1 MIVELLSYRKELA
14 DHLRQNPVNVSHRG
28 PWWVGH
34 RCLTWT
40 LLHGGDDVWAKP
52 LMELVGSYGIKSR
65 GRRVIQTQVGSAHA
79 EARVDI
85 CLQESKKLGI
95 LSWYM
100 GLSGVDSEVGMGYQE
115 QPQPCNLTW
124 GLDCGQWAHMNLSGD
139 TWWEVPSWSLIPM
152 ALGRNLA
159 TVCGLKYNS

>member
-1 MIVELLSYRKELA
+1 
-14 DHLRQNPVNVSHRG
+14 
-28 PWWVGH
+28 
-34 RCLTWT
+34 
-40 LLHGGDDVWAKP
+40 
-52 LMELVGSYGIKSR
+52 MELVGSYGIKSR

-115 QPQPCNLTW
+115 QPQPCNLT
-124 GLDCGQWAHMNLSGD
+124 
-139 TWWEVPSWSLIPM
+139 
-152 ALGRNLA
+152 
-159 TVCGLKYNS
+159 